1 MTIRVILASETHAGE
16 VEFADKLQKV
26 LKALTEDL
34 LTVKIINAEQI
45 FENFMCDGFGSPAS
59 PTDRHAA
66 NAYLKLREMFPFKA
80 IYSPVR
86 VSVVRQLREAGSVAL
101 VIIVGVHDSSVIDAI
116 DAVPKDGNTYWYYL
130 NASTQVRREQ
140 FVKRFPGIAIS
151 DVDSYLSMS
160 EDDHHP
166 SRSGCTKVPI
176 DTKAGVTTS
185 VLEIA
190 SEILLNFP
198 PKGVNDAPPL
208 RDDIGESVI

>member
-1 MTIRVILASETHAGE
+1 MTIRVILVSETHAGAL
-16 VEFADKLQKV
+16 EFADKLQKV

-34 LTVKIINAEQI
+34 PTVKIINAEQI

-86 VSVVRQLREAGSVAL
+86 VSVARQLREAGSVPL

-116 DAVPKDGNTYWYYL
+116 DAVPEEGKTYWYYL
-130 NASTQVRREQ
+130 NASMQVRREQ

-160 EDDHHP
+160 EDDHP
-166 SRSGCTKVPI
+166 SKSGCTKVPI